1 MRFTFPVCIA
11 LSVHCRNIL
20 SFRIIKWISDQ
31 VKWQIIWKMAS
42 YSFLLLVGIE
52 CMQIIRIVC
61 LVIDW
66 LSDWAGGR
74 L

>member
-1 MRFTFPVCIA
+1 MDLGSKEMTNNLENLA
-11 LSVHCRNIL
+11 
-20 SFRIIKWISDQ
+20 
-31 VKWQIIWKMAS
+31 
-42 YSFLLLVGIE
+42 GTE

>member
-1 MRFTFPVCIA
+1 M
-11 LSVHCRNIL
+11 L
-20 SFRIIKWISDQ
+20 SFYSFKINADKK
-31 VKWQIIWKMAS
+31 KWQIIGKMAS
-42 YSFLLLVGIE
+42 YSFLLLAGIE

>member
-1 MRFTFPVCIA
+1 MDRRSKEMTNNLENLA
-11 LSVHCRNIL
+11 G
-20 SFRIIKWISDQ
+20 
-31 VKWQIIWKMAS
+31 
-42 YSFLLLVGIE
+42 GIE

>member
-1 MRFTFPVCIA
+1 MDLGSKEMTNNLENLACT
-11 LSVHCRNIL
+11 
-20 SFRIIKWISDQ
+20 
-31 VKWQIIWKMAS
+31 
-42 YSFLLLVGIE
+42 E